1 MPHNTTPHPTDDTK
15 KRGASIAAKKA
26 MGSQL
31 EGASDDEGEDSA
43 SDDEGEDSA
52 SDSGLYSASDDEGD
66 DGEEGDG
73 KEGDGEEGDAASDS
87 GRSGYGFDC

>member
-1 MPHNTTPHPTDDTK
+1 
-15 KRGASIAAKKA
+15 

-31 EGASDDEGEDSA
+31 EGA

-66 DGEEGDG
+66 DGEEGD
-73 KEGDGEEGDAASDS
+73 AASDS
-87 GRSGYGFDC
+87 GRSGYGHNC

>member
-73 KEGDGEEGDAASDS
+73 EEGDAASDS
-87 GRSGYGFDC
+87 GRSGYGHKC

>member
-1 MPHNTTPHPTDDTK
+1 MPHNTTPHPTDDTE
-15 KRGASIAAKKA
+15 KRGASIAAKKLMA
-26 MGSQL
+26 SQL
-31 EGASDDEGEDSA
+31 EGA

-87 GRSGYGFDC
+87 GRSGYGHNC